1 MDICPSTRSLTADS
15 KDDLDTN
22 SSIIADERRC
32 LHFTI
37 STEGRDWID
46 SKDSTSSSIPVRFN
60 ALTTITGTLEAGPS
74 AKPERIFAAACS
86 DPGKSPLLTTTT
98 SANSSN
104 PAFSA

>member
-1 MDICPSTRSLTADS
+1 MDARPSTKSLTADS
-15 KDDLDTN
+15 NEGLDTN
-22 SSIIADERRC
+22 SSIKAKESRC
-32 LHFTI
+32 RHFTI

-46 SKDSTSSSIPVRFN
+46 PSTSANSSIPVRFN
-60 ALTTITGTLEAGPS
+60 ALTTITGTLDAGPS